1 MHNDYISM
9 AKTITKIQGNKLYL
23 KLSVLQSCGH
33 STTYIFSCHA
43 CFHLPLGRLYGQ
55 WVVPWQLMDLF
66 YIDINEC
73 SLSNGGCAQVCNNT
87 IGSYVC
93 SCNAGYNLE
102 NDNHTCSG
110 YFYLFL
116 LWIIV
121 TQISMNVNL
130 IMVAV
135 LTYVSIL
142 LEVISVNAVM
152 GISQLMIT
160 L

>member
-1 MHNDYISM
+1 MVIVLHIFLVAMHVFIYHWVDYMGSEWFRD
-9 AKTITKIQGNKLYL
+9 N
-23 KLSVLQSCGH
+23 
-33 STTYIFSCHA
+33 
-43 CFHLPLGRLYGQ
+43 
-55 WVVPWQLMDLF
+55 LMDLF

-116 LWIIV
+116 FCNYCNTDINECQLNNGGC
-121 TQISMNVNL
+121 SHLCVNSL
-130 IMVAV
+130 GSYQCQCSDGYQSVDEN
-135 LTYVSIL
+135 SI
-142 LEVISVNAVM
+142 NCT
-152 GISQLMIT
+152 GI
-160 L
+160 

>member
-1 MHNDYISM
+1 MVIVLHVFVVAMHVFIYYWVDYMGSEWFRD
-9 AKTITKIQGNKLYL
+9 N
-23 KLSVLQSCGH
+23 
-33 STTYIFSCHA
+33 
-43 CFHLPLGRLYGQ
+43 
-55 WVVPWQLMDLF
+55 MDLF

-73 SLSNGGCAQVCNNT
+73 SLSNGGCAQVCNNS

-116 LWIIV
+116 FWIIV

-142 LEVISVNAVM
+142 LEVISVNVVM
-152 GISQLMIT
+152 GISQLMMT

>member
-1 MHNDYISM
+1 MYYSPVVIVLHVFVVAMHVFIYHWVDYMGSEW
-9 AKTITKIQGNKLYL
+9 
-23 KLSVLQSCGH
+23 
-33 STTYIFSCHA
+33 
-43 CFHLPLGRLYGQ
+43 FHDN
-55 WVVPWQLMDLF
+55 MDLF

-116 LWIIV
+116 L
-121 TQISMNVNL
+121 
-130 IMVAV
+130 
-135 LTYVSIL
+135 
-142 LEVISVNAVM
+142 
-152 GISQLMIT
+152 
-160 L
+160 